1 MNQTPNNYFF
11 NYFLTS
17 LYYVTIFFP
26 PFFQSASSPSN
37 SLLTNVEEIERAV
50 YERQAHRSLYP
61 QTPTIVKKIEGII
74 KLAAQHGNEQFLRQ
88 ALGHALYTTINMQK
102 SKHSSLT
109 SRRKKRCAICV
120 DAVKKIIGSIKRAIG
135 KRNFKRFIGNQNG
148 NKATLMFAVDDTGS
162 MYQEI
167 QAVKDIATYI
177 VKMPRPNLEV
187 DFILSPFND
196 PGL

>member
-1 MNQTPNNYFF
+1 MNQTPNNYFVKLF
-11 NYFLTS
+11 SYFFALRNYF
-17 LYYVTIFFP
+17 FH
-26 PFFQSASSPSN
+26 PFFHSASSPSN

-50 YERQAHRSLYP
+50 YESQAHRSFYL
-61 QTPTIVKKIEGII
+61 QTPARVKKIEGII
-74 KLAAQHGNEQFLRQ
+74 KFAAQHDEEKFLRQ
-88 ALGHALYTTINMQK
+88 ALGHALYTTINIQK

-120 DAVKKIIGSIKRAIG
+120 NAVKKMMQSIKTTIG
-135 KRNFKRFIGNQNG
+135 KDKFDKVIGNQND

-167 QAVKDIATYI
+167 QAAKDIATYI
-177 VKMPRPNLEV
+177 VKIKRPNSEV
-187 DFILSPFND
+187 DYILSPFSD